1 MIRMTVAGVHLDASS
16 GSAVLV
22 LTNPEGRVLP
32 ILVGLAEATSIAKE
46 LEGVELPRPLT
57 HDLLRD
63 VLQELGARVLRVEV
77 TSLRENTY
85 YAIVVLADTSGR
97 EAQLDSRP
105 SDAIALAL
113 RVDAPIFVHEQV
125 LRKTHSNPQEILA
138 AAEKEEWKKI
148 LEEMDPEDFG
158 KYKM

>member
-1 MIRMTVAGVHLDASS
+1 MIRMSVAGVHLDSS
-16 GSAVLV
+16 TGSAVLV
-22 LTNPEGRVLP
+22 LTNPEGRALP
-32 ILVGLAEATSIAKE
+32 ILIGLAEATSIAKE

-63 VLQELGARVLRVEV
+63 SLEALGARILRVEV
-77 TSLRENTY
+77 TALRENNY
-85 YAIVVLADTSGR
+85 YAIVVLADVGGR
-97 EAQLDSRP
+97 ETQLDSRP
-105 SDAIALAL
+105 SDAVALAV

-125 LRKTHSNPQEILA
+125 LRETQSSPQEILA
-138 AAEKEEWKKI
+138 SAEKEEWKKI

>member
-1 MIRMTVAGVHLDASS
+1 MIRMSVAGVHLDSSS

-22 LTNPEGRVLP
+22 LANPEGRALP
-32 ILVGLAEATSIAKE
+32 ILIGLAEATSIARE

-63 VLQELGARVLRVEV
+63 SLEALGARILRVEV
-77 TSLRENTY
+77 TALRENTY
-85 YAIVVLADTSGR
+85 YAIVVLADASGR
-97 EAQLDSRP
+97 ETQLDSRP
-105 SDAIALAL
+105 SDAVALAV

-125 LRKTHSNPQEILA
+125 LRETQSNPQEILA
-138 AAEKEEWKKI
+138 SAEKEEWKKI
-148 LEEMDPEDFG
+148 LEAMDPEDFG

>member
-1 MIRMTVAGVHLDASS
+1 MSVTGIHLDPST

-22 LTNPEGRVLP
+22 LTGAEDRVLP
-32 ILVGLAEATSIAKE
+32 ILIGLAEATSIAKE

-63 VLQELGARVLRVEV
+63 LIHALQAQIVRVEIID
-77 TSLRENTY
+77 LRDDTY
-85 YAIVVLADTSGR
+85 YAEVVLKDVGGQETR
-97 EAQLDSRP
+97 LDSRP
-105 SDAIALAL
+105 SDAVALAV
-113 RVDAPIFVHEQV
+113 RVDSPIFVHEQV
-125 LRKTHSNPQEILA
+125 MRKTRSSPQEILA
-138 AAEKEEWKKI
+138 NADKEDWKTI

>member
-1 MIRMTVAGVHLDASS
+1 MLRMTVAGIPLDPAS

-22 LTNPEGRVLP
+22 LSTPEGRTLP
-32 ILVGLAEATSIAKE
+32 ILIGLAEATSIAKE

-63 VLQELGARVLRVEV
+63 AIQELQARVIRVEV
-77 TSLRENTY
+77 TELRENTY
-85 YAIVVLADTSGR
+85 YAVIVLENADGR
-97 EAQLDSRP
+97 KTRLDSRP
-105 SDAIALAL
+105 SDAIALAV
-113 RVDAPIFVHEQV
+113 RVNTPIFVHEQV
-125 LRKTHSNPQEILA
+125 LKETHSSPQEILA
-138 AAEKEEWKKI
+138 ATEKEEWKKI

>member
-1 MIRMTVAGVHLDASS
+1 MLRMTVAGIHLDPAS

-22 LTNPEGRVLP
+22 LSTPEGRTLP
-32 ILVGLAEATSIAKE
+32 ILIGLAEATSIAKE

-63 VLQELGARVLRVEV
+63 AIQELQACVIRVEV
-77 TSLRENTY
+77 TELRENTY
-85 YAIVVLADTSGR
+85 YAVIVLEDADGR
-97 EAQLDSRP
+97 KTRLDSRP
-105 SDAIALAL
+105 SDAIALAV
-113 RVDAPIFVHEQV
+113 RVNTPIFVHEQV
-125 LRKTHSNPQEILA
+125 LKQTHSSPQEILA
-138 AAEKEEWKKI
+138 ATEKEEWKKI

>member
-1 MIRMTVAGVHLDASS
+1 MSVAGVHLDSSS

-22 LTNPEGRVLP
+22 LTNPEGRALP
-32 ILVGLAEATSIAKE
+32 ILIGLAEATSIAKE
-46 LEGVELPRPLT
+46 LEGIELPRPLT

-63 VLQELGARVLRVEV
+63 SLEALGARILRVEV
-77 TSLRENTY
+77 TALRENTY
-85 YAIVVLADTSGR
+85 YAIVVLADVGGR
-97 EAQLDSRP
+97 ETQLDSRP
-105 SDAIALAL
+105 SDAVALAV

-125 LRKTHSNPQEILA
+125 LRETQASPQEILA
-138 AAEKEEWKKI
+138 SAEKEEWKKI